1 MSQSDTSDEITV
13 TVLRSRALGRA
24 DGRVA
29 IWLETK
35 ELGPIAFEVDA
46 RAIAAL
52 RGDLAAAESLLR
64 QSGAQKKPS

>member
-1 MSQSDTSDEITV
+1 MSRFGTSEQYTV
-13 TVLRSRALGRA
+13 TVLRSQAVGRP

-29 IWLETK
+29 IVLHTK
-35 ELGPIAFEVDA
+35 ELGSIAFEVHA

-64 QSGAQKKPS
+64 QSGEQKKPS